1 MPDIEAS
8 IWQPFQ
14 DQDVLVYAI
23 HPGDDPGQIA
33 DFVAQTGITYPV
45 LADQGSTRGLFSFPN
60 GVGYPYPR
68 DVVIGKDR
76 RIRSIKNAFNPT
88 EMTALVQQLLAE

>member
-8 IWQPFQ
+8 IWQTFK

-23 HPGDDPGQIA
+23 HPGDDPAQVA
-33 DFVAQTGITYPV
+33 DFITQTGITYPV
-45 LADQGSTRGLFSFPN
+45 MADQMTRGLFSFPQ

-76 RIRSIKNAFNPT
+76 RIRSIKNSFNPT
-88 EMTALVQQLLAE
+88 EMSALVQQLLAE